1 MLQGAM
7 IEIVWRKQ
15 FRWRPELHV
24 TPYRRVGEGG
34 ERWAELEYLVL
45 WLRFGVAFIV
55 RQGRVV

>member
-1 MLQGAM
+1 MEV

-45 WLRFGVAFIV
+45 WLKFGVAVIV